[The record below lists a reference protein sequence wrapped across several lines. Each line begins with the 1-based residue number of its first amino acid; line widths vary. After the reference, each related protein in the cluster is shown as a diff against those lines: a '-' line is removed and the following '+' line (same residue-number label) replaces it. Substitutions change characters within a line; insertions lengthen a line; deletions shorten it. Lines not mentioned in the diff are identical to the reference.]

1 MTPRRG
7 FSYSTVQNA
16 ALKMRMGVKP
26 EYDFSDKFSMEDID
40 RLWRKA
46 SMKVFNSRKKSRIP

>member
-26 EYDFSDKFSMEDID
+26 EYDFSDKFSIEDID

-46 SMKVFNSRKKSRIP
+46 SMKVFRGKINHD